1 MIDNMAQALKDKQM
15 AEIEFNMATNEFE
28 TDIAIYKMRMAELNI
43 SRVIK
48 KSKGELHD

>member
-1 MIDNMAQALKDKQM
+1 MLEVMVKALKDKQM

-43 SRVIK
+43 SRIIK
-48 KSKGELHD
+48 ISKGELHE